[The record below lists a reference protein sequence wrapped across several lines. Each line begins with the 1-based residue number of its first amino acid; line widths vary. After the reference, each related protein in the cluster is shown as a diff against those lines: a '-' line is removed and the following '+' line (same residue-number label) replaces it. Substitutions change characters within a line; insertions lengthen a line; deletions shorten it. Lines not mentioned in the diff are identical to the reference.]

1 MESGHLFLFY
11 HSVFMQSME
20 AENNDRT
27 PQLVRGGTAQFVDNR
42 PLSLLSQI
50 TQRKENTLDQS
61 GVILKNVWG
70 CFMDKVHQKGGA
82 SSEIIQRLKL
92 KRSSSREVI
101 DFTGISKVK
110 SREAS
115 RGIYIKA
122 GRVYKI
128 FGKTATA
135 QKEYNE
141 TTNVNSNFKVPIA
154 APVDYYPATIVD
166 TPGKEVGVFES
177 TELKGEFFQL
187 SKGGKLKSYV
197 GGLTDETKLNL
208 GLIALVAAR
217 DAKLSDPQG
226 FLEDTGSIIF
236 IDIHTAS
243 TPHPTIVALI
253 ESIEQKLSVQ

>member
-1 MESGHLFLFY
+1 
-11 HSVFMQSME
+11 ME
-20 AENNDRT
+20 AEKVHQEKNNHT

-92 KRSSSREVI
+92 KRSSSGREI
-101 DFTGISKVK
+101 DFTGISEVK

-128 FGKTATA
+128 FGKTDAA

-141 TTNVNSNFKVPIA
+141 TANVNSSFGVPIA
-154 APVDYYPATIVD
+154 DPIDYYPATIDD
-166 TPGKEVGVFES
+166 TPGEKVGVFES
-177 TELKGEFFQL
+177 TELKGKFFQL
-187 SKGGKLKSYV
+187 SKGGELGSYV
-197 GGLTDETKLNL
+197 GKLTDKVELDWVL
-208 GLIALVAAR
+208 RDLVAAR
-217 DAKLSDPQG
+217 NAKLSDPQG
-226 FLEDTGSIIF
+226 FLEDTGLHPIIF
-236 IDIHTAS
+236 IDINTAS
-243 TPHPTIVALI
+243 NPHPTIVSLI
-253 ESIEQKLSVQ
+253 KSIEQKLSVQ